1 MAIMNG
7 RNSGFNIV
15 GQPLK
20 VIQLR
25 YRANPSSWQLM
36 VLPLVTCAEIINPKI
51 LNLIWRNIRNWS
63 GEHGLPD
70 IVIVV
75 ELC

>member
-7 RNSGFNIV
+7 RNNEFNIV

-25 YRANPSSWQLM
+25 YRASPSSLQLM
-36 VLPLVTCAEIINPKI
+36 ILPLVTCAEIINPKI
-51 LNLIWRNIRNWS
+51 LNLICRNTRNKS

-70 IVIVV
+70 NVIVV